1 MENIINVKPIET
13 KAAHEAESQAVLL
26 KYVAGK
32 LRIVNQQHYEQ
43 AAEELQTIKSKYREL
58 EAKRKELT
66 QPLDQVKKRIM
77 DLFRKPLDMLAEAE
91 GIYKK
96 TMIAYSDEQER
107 KRKEQEE
114 KLRKEAEEKERREKE
129 KLENKAK
136 KAEEKGKPEKAE
148 ELRQQKDD
156 VIIQAPI
163 LSEPE
168 KPKGISYRDNW
179 YAEVTDKSKL
189 PIHYLE
195 PNMQMLNRFAQAT
208 KGQVPVAGVVFKS
221 EKILASKIA

>member
-1 MENIINVKPIET
+1 MENIISVKPIET
-13 KAAHEAESQAVLL
+13 KDAQEAAEQAVVLRDNAKSL
-26 KYVAGK
+26 K
-32 LRIVNQQHYEQ
+32 IVNQQHYEQ
-43 AAEELQTIKSKYREL
+43 AAEALQTIKSKYREL
-58 EAKRKELT
+58 EAKRKDLT

-77 DLFRKPLDMLAEAE
+77 DLFRKPLDILAEVE

-136 KAEEKGKPEKAE
+136 KAEEKGKLEKAE

-156 VIIQAPI
+156 VMIQAPI

-168 KPKGISYRDNW
+168 KPKGISFRDNW
-179 YAEVTDKSKL
+179 YAEVMDKSKL
-189 PIHYLE
+189 PMCYLE
-195 PNMQMLNRFAQAT
+195 PNMQMLNKFAQAT
-208 KGQVPVAGVVFKS
+208 KGQVPLPGVVFKS